1 MRQILLLVLVF
12 IGTVGVK
19 AQDVL
24 VATLQSGDNASVFYG
39 ADALKN
45 AVNAATTGDLIT
57 LSAGTFNSLGSS
69 SGTAITKFVKIQG
82 AGYIDENNRTIISG
96 NLYIKLNGGNTDDF
110 LLEGVYID
118 GNLNFSKD
126 GDDPV
131 NNIKLKRC
139 RFADISFSN
148 VILNAD
154 VEHCRIAGSL
164 DIGSNVSLNVVSSI
178 IKETYSYNVSNY
190 KITYINSI
198 IFGVYYNEISTFTNC
213 ILNCSNSYY
222 NMNGGCTVSNCLG
235 LKNGLFKDNNVA
247 EPWYVTDGS
256 VWESEIT
263 GYSDT
268 DLYKLKSEYKKN
280 DTEEVGIYGGFNP
293 YKSEPSNPQIISKN
307 IATKSSEGKLKVEIK
322 LEAQEK

>member
-57 LSAGTFNSLGSS
+57 LSAGTFNSLGNS
-69 SGTAITKFVKIQG
+69 SGYAITKFVKIQG

-154 VEHCRIAGSL
+154 VEHCRIAGYL
-164 DIGSNVSLNVVSSI
+164 DINSNVSLNVVSSI
-178 IKETYSYNVSNY
+178 IKETRKSNAGASNY

-213 ILNCSNSYY
+213 ILNCSNY
-222 NMNGGCTVSNCLG
+222 MDGGCTVSNCLG
-235 LKNGLFKDNNVA
+235 LKDGLFKNNNVA

-268 DLYKLKSEYKKN
+268 DLYELKSEYKEIAA
-280 DTEEVGIYGGFNP
+280 EEVGIYGGFNP
-293 YKSEPSNPQIISKN
+293 YKSKPSNPQIISKN

-322 LEAQEK
+322 VEAQEK

>member
-57 LSAGTFNSLGSS
+57 LSAGTFNSLGNS

-118 GNLNFSKD
+118 GNLNFSKN
-126 GDDPV
+126 GDNLV

-139 RFADISFSN
+139 RFAGISFSN

-154 VEHCRIAGSL
+154 VEHCRIAGNL
-164 DIGSNVSLNVVSSI
+164 EIGSNVSLNVVSSI
-178 IKETYSYNVSNY
+178 IKSTYCSNVSNY

-198 IFGVYYNEISTFTNC
+198 IFNVDYDEISTFTNC
-213 ILNCSNSYY
+213 ILSNSYY
-222 NMNGGCTVSNCLG
+222 NMDRGCTVSNCLG
-235 LKNGLFKDNNVA
+235 LKKDLFKYNNVA

-268 DLYKLKSEYKKN
+268 DLYELKSEYKEIVA
-280 DTEEVGIYGGFNP
+280 EEVGIYGGFNP